1 MRVPTPFIQLMC
13 YANRLIDV
21 TARAHVTY
29 NARSISGP
37 RGQEARGFKANCF
50 MCSGEKSA
58 DSADSVVALVC
69 RHTNCCIWQHRWHR
83 PIFTVSLCFRL
94 SESDRERTDSAE
106 KSRKSWPTCA
116 AARSVG
122 RSRCYRCRTECSKGG
137 SSTARRCSGNQCI
150 IDTIL
155 LCRADRLS
163 GVAFQRLR
171 LSPPSRREL
180 SEWNMRL
187 RCE

>member
-69 RHTNCCIWQHRWHR
+69 RHTIFCIWQHRWHR
-83 PIFTVSLCFRL
+83 PIFTVSLSFRL
-94 SESDRERTDSAE
+94 SESDRQRTDSAE
-106 KSRKSWPTCA
+106 KIPEVLADLR
-116 AARSVG
+116 G
-122 RSRCYRCRTECSKGG
+122 RSERWEVAMLPMPDGVPERWL
-137 SSTARRCSGNQCI
+137 
-150 IDTIL
+150 ID
-155 LCRADRLS
+155 RA
-163 GVAFQRLR
+163 AMQ
-171 LSPPSRREL
+171 
-180 SEWNMRL
+180 W
-187 RCE
+187 